1 MPRVGPT
8 IPGDG
13 EGGPM
18 LARVNFFEGATEGA
32 RQATRELVW
41 PGIRDLEE
49 YRGYTVLLSL
59 DGDLAVGITLWESER
74 TPEASRHVAETIRPQ
89 LEAAT
94 GGKVVKV
101 ERYQVGLF
109 DVGSEET

>member
-1 MPRVGPT
+1 
-8 IPGDG
+8 
-13 EGGPM
+13 M

-41 PGIRDLEE
+41 PGISELEG
-49 YRGYTVLLSL
+49 YRGYIVPLSP
-59 DGDLAVGITLWESER
+59 DGDRAVGITLWESEQA
-74 TPEASRHVAETIRPQ
+74 EMASRHVAETIRPR

-101 ERYQVGLF
+101 ERYQVELF
-109 DVGSEET
+109 DVTSEDT

>member
-1 MPRVGPT
+1 
-8 IPGDG
+8 
-13 EGGPM
+13 M

-41 PGIRDLEE
+41 PGIRDLEG
-49 YRGYTVLLSL
+49 YRGHIVLLSP
-59 DGDLAVGITLWESER
+59 DGDQAVGITLWESEQA
-74 TPEASRHVAETIRPQ
+74 EMASRRVAETIRPR

-101 ERYQVGLF
+101 ERYQVGLL
-109 DVGSEET
+109 DVTAPGT